1 MKCIYTQHDYSS
13 WGESA
18 SFLVAETREGKRS
31 RLLSGLTLTINPEG
45 FTITNSDKATL
56 RQGVETD
63 VFAIV
68 DSMTIEMSGPLKLVM
83 PDYSGSYEDYQ
94 NRYGYGRVPR
104 EVKSNWYVYSETP
117 PEDATETAFGLIRFK
132 GQKTYEIHS
141 LHAPER
147 LSRKERAKYIAE
159 YILARLHANEYAT
172 VSAVNFPDFCEVE
185 GVKMYG
191 SKYRHKFE
199 QCRLLFA
206 DALLRKSNVT
216 EVFPDGQHY
225 AIQRIY
231 EEEIENENNE
241 KGDD

>member
-1 MKCIYTQHDYSS
+1 M
-13 WGESA
+13 A
-18 SFLVAETREGKRS
+18 
-31 RLLSGLTLTINPEG
+31 
-45 FTITNSDKATL
+45 
-56 RQGVETD
+56 TD
-63 VFAIV
+63 VFKIV
-68 DSMTIEMSGPLKLVM
+68 DSMTVELSGPLKLVT
-83 PDYSGSYEDYQ
+83 PDYRGDYEDYQ
-94 NRYGYGRVPR
+94 NIYGVGRIPR
-104 EVKSNWYVYSETP
+104 EVKSNWYVYSESP
-117 PEDATETAFGLIRFK
+117 PEDAKETAIGLIRFK
-132 GQKTYEIHS
+132 EQKTYEIHS
-141 LHAPER
+141 LHVAKR

-159 YILARLHANEYAT
+159 YILDRLHANEYAT
-172 VSAVNFPDFCEVE
+172 VSAVNFPDYREVE
-185 GVKMYG
+185 GVRMYG